1 MTTHSPTPTTFD
13 IFQMTW
19 PMTLKAIMTYGI
31 VVIDAYLVAGLGEE
45 ALAAMGLAGAVGGM
59 MIGIL
64 LAFSS
69 ATQIWIAQAFG
80 SGRPIALKTGF
91 YCGLVINTGAGLF
104 GILIVLLSGGPV
116 LNAFAHSPE
125 IAASAQLYLNAFLFV
140 VLGEAVA
147 GSISSYFN
155 GCGETKTS
163 FYSHLFAVPVN
174 VAVSVAL
181 IHGLYGFPALGVLG
195 AAIGSAVSSLLRA
208 AYLGTRFYQMTGGYL
223 TITGWMDGTI
233 LASLKRHIK
242 FALPIAATFISNSFA
257 NTVATLIYAK
267 MSVNQFAAMTLI
279 LPWVNVVGTLAITW
293 AQATG
298 IFVGQLLGQ
307 NQKGAALDEFLRRA
321 WRVSFI
327 ASGCVSLIYLCVVL
341 GSTWMYADLQ
351 EETKAAL
358 MSFLPVLLIISFPKG
373 SNAIC
378 GNTLRAGGETVY
390 VMNLFIAAQWA
401 FRIPLTAIMVLYLDL
416 SVTWVFSLLLM
427 EELVK
432 FPAFHL
438 RLFKGGWKRGL

>member
-1 MTTHSPTPTTFD
+1 MTPPRPTPTTFD

-19 PMTLKAIMTYGI
+19 PMTLKAIMSYGI

-91 YCGLVINTGAGLF
+91 YCGMIINIGAGVLGIIAVALF
-104 GILIVLLSGGPV
+104 GGPV
-116 LNAFAHSPE
+116 LASFAHSPE
-125 IAASAQLYLNAFLFV
+125 IAMDAQRYLNAFIFV
-140 VLGEAVA
+140 VLGEAIA
-147 GSISSYFN
+147 GGISSHFN

-163 FYSHLFAVPVN
+163 FYSHLFAVPIN
-174 VAVSVAL
+174 IAVSIVL

-208 AYLGTRFYQMTGGYL
+208 GYLGARFFAATGGYL
-223 TITGWMDGTI
+223 TVAGWMEGT
-233 LASLKRHIK
+233 LTASLKRHIK

-267 MSVNQFAAMTLI
+267 LSVNQFAAMTLI

-298 IFVGQLLGQ
+298 ILVGQLLGQ

-327 ASGCVSLIYLCVVL
+327 ASGLVSLIYLGVIL
-341 GSTWMYADLQ
+341 GSTWIYADLQ
-351 EETKAAL
+351 AETKAAL
-358 MSFLPVLLIISFPKG
+358 MSFLPILLILPFPKG

-378 GNTLRAGGETVY
+378 GNTLRAGGETLY

-401 FRIPLTAIMVLYLDL
+401 FRIPLTAVMILYLNL

-438 RLFKGGWKRGL
+438 RIFKGGWKRGL

>member
-1 MTTHSPTPTTFD
+1 MTTPRPTPTTFD

-19 PMTLKAIMTYGI
+19 PMTLKAIMSYGI

-80 SGRPIALKTGF
+80 SGRQVALKTGF
-91 YCGLVINTGAGLF
+91 YCGLLINTGAGVF
-104 GILIVLLSGGPV
+104 GILTVLLFGGPV
-116 LNAFAHSPE
+116 LSAFAHSPE
-125 IAASAQLYLNAFLFV
+125 IAVAAQSYLNAFLFV
-140 VLGEAVA
+140 VFGEAIA
-147 GSISSYFN
+147 GSISSHFN

-174 VAVSVAL
+174 IAVSIVL

-208 AYLGTRFYQMTGGYL
+208 AYLGARFYHATGGYR
-223 TITGWMDGTI
+223 TVAGWMDGTL
-233 LASLKRHIK
+233 LASLKRHIT

-267 MSVNQFAAMTLI
+267 LSVNQFAAMTLI

-298 IFVGQLLGQ
+298 ILVGQLLGQ

-321 WRVSFI
+321 WRVSFA
-327 ASGCVSLIYLCVVL
+327 ASGLVSLIYLAVIL
-341 GSTWMYADLQ
+341 GSTWIYADLQ
-351 EETKAAL
+351 TETKAAL
-358 MSFLPVLLIISFPKG
+358 MSFLPVLLILPFPKG

-401 FRIPLTAIMVLYLDL
+401 FRIPLTAVFILYLDL
-416 SVTWVFSLLLM
+416 SVTWVFALLLM